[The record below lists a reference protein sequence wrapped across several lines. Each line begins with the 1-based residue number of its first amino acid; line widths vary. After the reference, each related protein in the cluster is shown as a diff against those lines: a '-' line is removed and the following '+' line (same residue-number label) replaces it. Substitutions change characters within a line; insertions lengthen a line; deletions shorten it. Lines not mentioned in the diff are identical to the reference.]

1 MTVRDVYLNELGIV
15 CALGMG
21 RAAVAQALFA
31 EDRPRGVAMS
41 DRLTPG
47 RAVALGAVTDELP
60 DDRDLAPALRG
71 RNNALLRACAAQFRP
86 AIDRAIERHG
96 AHRIAIVVGTST
108 SGFAESERAHRYL
121 LQHGSWP
128 DDFRHARQEMGAPAQ
143 FLALELGIR
152 GPAHTIA
159 TACTS
164 SAKAL
169 AAGARLLRAG
179 LADVV
184 IAGGADTLCG
194 VTLAGFSALESI
206 APERCN
212 PFSRH
217 RCGINIGE
225 GAALFLMSCDAGAVR
240 LAGYGENSDGY
251 HISAPDPSG
260 RGAHD
265 AIAEALTRARIGAA
279 DIDYVNLHGT
289 ATAHNDAM
297 ESRVVA
303 ALFEQHTACSS
314 TKPLTGHSLG
324 AAGAIEAALCWL
336 TLADNPGQ
344 RVPPHWWDGAADPD
358 LPPIR
363 LAQQGEA
370 FARPPRFA
378 LSQSFAFGG
387 SNAALVLG
395 AG

>member
-1 MTVRDVYLNELGIV
+1 MTGHEVYLNDLGIV

-31 EDRPRGVAMS
+31 DDRPRGVAMS

-60 DDRDLAPALRG
+60 DDGDLAPALRG
-71 RNNALLRACAAQFRP
+71 RNNALLRACVAQIRP
-86 AIDRAIERHG
+86 AIDLAIARHG
-96 AHRIAIVVGTST
+96 AHRVAIVVGTST
-108 SGFAESERAHRYL
+108 SGFAESERAHRIM
-121 LQHGSWP
+121 QQQGNWP
-128 DDFRHARQEMGAPAQ
+128 DDFRYAQQEMGAPAQ
-143 FLALELGIR
+143 FLAEELGIS
-152 GPAHTIA
+152 GPAHAIA

-179 LADVV
+179 VADTV

-194 VTLAGFSALESI
+194 VTLAGFGALESI
-206 APERCN
+206 AHERCN

-225 GAALFLMSCDAGAVR
+225 GAALFVMSRDAGAVR
-240 LAGYGENSDGY
+240 LAGCGENSDGF

-260 RGAHD
+260 RGARD
-265 AIAEALTRARIGAA
+265 AIVQALTRARIAA
-279 DIDYVNLHGT
+279 TDIDYINLHGT
-289 ATAHNDAM
+289 ATPQNDAM
-297 ESRVVA
+297 ESAVVA
-303 ALFEQHTACSS
+303 ELFGQHTACSS

-324 AAGAIEAALCWL
+324 AAGAIEAAVCWL
-336 TLADNPGQ
+336 TLAENPRQ
-344 RVPPHWWDGAADPD
+344 RMPPHWWDGAADPA
-358 LPPIR
+358 LPRIR
-363 LAQQGEA
+363 LVPPGEA
-370 FARPPRFA
+370 FARPPRWV

>member
-1 MTVRDVYLNELGIV
+1 MTGHAVYLNELGIV

-31 EDRPRGVAMS
+31 DDRPRGVEMS

-47 RAVALGAVTDELP
+47 RPCALGAVTDALP
-60 DDRDLAPALRG
+60 DDGDLAPALRG
-71 RNNALLRACAAQFRP
+71 RNNALLRACVTQIRP
-86 AIDRAIERHG
+86 AIEHAIDRHG
-96 AHRIAIVVGTST
+96 AHRVAIVVGTST
-108 SGFAESERAHRYL
+108 SGFAESERAHRC
-121 LQHGSWP
+121 LQHNGSWP
-128 DDFRHARQEMGAPAQ
+128 EDFRYAQQEMGAPAQ
-143 FLALELGIR
+143 FLAAQLGIS
-152 GPAHTIA
+152 GPAHVIA

-164 SAKAL
+164 STKAL

-179 LADVV
+179 IADAV

-206 APERCN
+206 ARERCN

-225 GAALFLMSCDAGAVR
+225 GAALFVMSREAGAVR
-240 LAGYGENSDGY
+240 LAGCGENSDGY

-260 RGAHD
+260 CGAHA
-265 AIAEALTRARIGAA
+265 AIAQALARARIAAA
-279 DIDYVNLHGT
+279 DVDYINLHGT
-289 ATAHNDAM
+289 ATPQNDAM
-297 ESRVVA
+297 ESAVVA
-303 ALFEQHTACSS
+303 GLFGQHTACSS

-324 AAGAIEAALCWL
+324 AAGAIEAAICWL
-336 TLADNPGQ
+336 TLAENPRQ
-344 RVPPHWWDGAADPD
+344 RMPPHWWDGAVDPT
-358 LPPIR
+358 LPRIR
-363 LAQQGEA
+363 LATPGEV
-370 FARPPRFA
+370 FARPPKLV
-378 LSQSFAFGG
+378 LSQNFAFGG